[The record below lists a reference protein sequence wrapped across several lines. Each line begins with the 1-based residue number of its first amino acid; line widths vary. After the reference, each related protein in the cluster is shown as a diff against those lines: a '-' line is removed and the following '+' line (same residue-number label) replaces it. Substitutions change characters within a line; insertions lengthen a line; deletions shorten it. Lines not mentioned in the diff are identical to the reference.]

1 MKSSLLYS
9 YQVENDDPYRTFSES
24 LVQMD
29 LAEQL
34 GYDSV
39 LVSEH
44 HLVENGYFPAPF
56 VVCGAIAMRCARMRM
71 GPGILL
77 LPLYDP
83 LHVAEHTTI
92 MDVVSNGR
100 FILGIGYGYRQQEF
114 DAFGVKLDDRGARM
128 REGIEA
134 MRAMWEHPVATYHGE
149 HFHYEAVTLR
159 PRPIQKPNPP
169 IWVAAKTRNAVKLA
183 GRLGDAWF
191 ADPIQ
196 PLSVTKD
203 RLGFYQQA
211 AAASGRNPAHELPLM
226 REVFCADTDEEAW
239 EQARDGM
246 LYVYKEY
253 LEWGHMLDDE
263 GNPVPPGDV
272 RALDLL
278 RKRFIV
284 GSPESCIEQALRY
297 RDELGAT
304 NLVMRMKF
312 PGIPH
317 ERVLKSIRLWGERV
331 LPAIA

>member
-9 YQVENDDPYRTFSES
+9 YQVENDDPYRTFADS

-29 LAEQL
+29 LAERL
-34 GYDSV
+34 GFDSV

-56 VVCGAIAMRCARMRM
+56 VVCGAIAMRVQRMRM

-83 LHVAEHTTI
+83 LHVAEHSTI

-100 FILGIGYGYRQQEF
+100 FILGIGYGYRQEEF

-134 MRAMWEHPVATYHGE
+134 MRAMWENPVATYHGE
-149 HFHYEAVTLR
+149 HFHYDKVTLR
-159 PRPIQKPNPP
+159 PRPIQQPNPP
-169 IWVAAKTRNAVKLA
+169 IWVAAKTRNAVRLA

-196 PLSVTKD
+196 PLKVTKD
-203 RLGFYQQA
+203 RLAVYEQA
-211 AAASGRNPAHELPLM
+211 AAEAGRNPNHDLPLM
-226 REVFCADTDEEAW
+226 REVFCAETDEQAW
-239 EQARDGM
+239 EQAREGM

-253 LEWGHMLDDE
+253 LQWGHMLDDE
-263 GNPVPPGDV
+263 GNPVPPGDE
-272 RALDLL
+272 RALGLL
-278 RKRFIV
+278 KKRFIV
-284 GSPESCIEQALRY
+284 GSPESCVEQALRY

-304 NLVMRMKF
+304 NLIMRMKF

-317 ERVLKSIRLWGERV
+317 ERVLKSIQLWGERV
-331 LPAIA
+331 LPALA

>member
-1 MKSSLLYS
+1 LKSSLLYS
-9 YQVENDDPYRTFSES
+9 YQVENDDPYRTFAES
-24 LVQMD
+24 IVQMD

-34 GYDSV
+34 GFDSV

-56 VVCGAIAMRCARMRM
+56 VVCGAIAMRVQRMRM

-100 FILGIGYGYRQQEF
+100 FILGIGYGYRQEEF

-134 MRAMWEHPVATYHGE
+134 MRAMWENPVATYHGE
-149 HFHYEAVTLR
+149 HFHYDKVTLR

-169 IWVAAKTRNAVKLA
+169 IWVAAKTRNAVRLA

-196 PLSVTKD
+196 PLGVTKD
-203 RLGFYQQA
+203 RLAVYEQA
-211 AAASGRNPAHELPLM
+211 AAEAGRNPTHELPLM

-253 LEWGHMLDDE
+253 LQWGHMLDDD
-263 GNPVPPGDV
+263 GNPVPPGDD
-272 RALDLL
+272 RALGLL
-278 RKRFIV
+278 KKRFIV
-284 GSPESCIEQALRY
+284 GSPESCVEQALRY

-304 NLVMRMKF
+304 NLIMRMKF

-317 ERVLKSIRLWGERV
+317 ERVQKSIRLWGERV
-331 LPAIA
+331 LPALA